1 MGTEATAWPRPRLG
15 ERTAHHATVVP
26 WNTWILA
33 DADGQ
38 LGYKRFTLL
47 VASHP
52 SNGGGI
58 RGLETGGNVG
68 TKIVLSRGG
77 SALGSLIAAILLSFV
92 LMNVGA
98 ARAGAAT
105 ASAPG
110 VTSTAIKIG
119 IMSDITGPA
128 ASTFEDAPAAMEA
141 RFKQQNAEG
150 GVDGRKITW
159 AVADTTSSPAGA
171 ETAAKDLVQT
181 QNVFLVTPDTALLFG
196 GAPYL
201 NQAGVPVLG
210 YPVDG
215 PEWDEQP
222 NTNMFA
228 FSGDA
233 SATEP
238 AYTYP
243 GAFYKSIGAKKI
255 SFIASNTPSSTRGI
269 TDNVD
274 AVKAVGLTTCDDTVV
289 PLGGVSFTTY
299 ALSFKTA
306 GCDTAECS
314 CVLSSS
320 LAVSTALKQDGLS
333 DAKVVFDAG
342 PSEQIYGN
350 SENLAAAKGAYF
362 PGTTYSD
369 AAGKAM
375 LAGLK
380 KYDPSY
386 SGGLP
391 DLGAASG
398 WESANL
404 VVEGLQVAGKNPT
417 RQSLM
422 TNLRKVTNWTDDGLL
437 AAPVTFAHFGQAP
450 ATACATYVQF
460 VNNKF
465 VPYPSSGKPFCGKL
479 IPGSGTPAS

>member
-1 MGTEATAWPRPRLG
+1 MVGASPPLRRRLAEGGAPKTMTNCKNPIPMDNLVTNGLHCWWPRTHRMG
-15 ERTAHHATVVP
+15 K
-26 WNTWILA
+26 
-33 DADGQ
+33 GF
-38 LGYKRFTLL
+38 G
-47 VASHP
+47 ASE
-52 SNGGGI
+52 S
-58 RGLETGGNVG
+58 GGNVG
-68 TKIVLSRGG
+68 TKIVASRGG
-77 SALGSLIAAILLSFV
+77 SAVGSLIAAILLSFV

-98 ARAGAAT
+98 AGAGAAT

-110 VTSTAIKIG
+110 VTSTAIKVG

-215 PEWDEQP
+215 PEWYEQP

-238 AYTYP
+238 AYTYA

-269 TDNVD
+269 T
-274 AVKAVGLTTCDDTVV
+274 ATLTCRQ
-289 PLGGVSFTTY
+289 GGR
-299 ALSFKTA
+299 L
-306 GCDTAECS
+306 DH
-314 CVLSSS
+314 L
-320 LAVSTALKQDGLS
+320 
-333 DAKVVFDAG
+333 
-342 PSEQIYGN
+342 
-350 SENLAAAKGAYF
+350 
-362 PGTTYSD
+362 
-369 AAGKAM
+369 
-375 LAGLK
+375 
-380 KYDPSY
+380 
-386 SGGLP
+386 
-391 DLGAASG
+391 
-398 WESANL
+398 
-404 VVEGLQVAGKNPT
+404 
-417 RQSLM
+417 
-422 TNLRKVTNWTDDGLL
+422 
-437 AAPVTFAHFGQAP
+437 
-450 ATACATYVQF
+450 
-460 VNNKF
+460 
-465 VPYPSSGKPFCGKL
+465 
-479 IPGSGTPAS
+479 